1 MDGKGLGRKINSARK
16 DMGITG
22 EKLAELCSIN
32 ATYLRQIE
40 SGAKV
45 PSLPVFVTICDALK
59 VSPAFL
65 LADSLQSTEA
75 KEMDELTELWN
86 TASPRQIKMITRM
99 VKSALTDTEE

>member
-16 DMGITG
+16 DMGITS

-59 VSPAFL
+59 VSPTYL
-65 LADSLQSTEA
+65 LSDTLQTNEA
-75 KEMDELTELWN
+75 QGMDDLIDLWK
-86 TASPRQIKMITRM
+86 TASPKQIKLITSM
-99 VKSALTDTEE
+99 VRSALEAAKE